1 MTRRNEREEG
11 RRSTIEAADAELPET
26 SHVVLLFLCL
36 ALFSY
41 SLILVCF
48 RTF

>member
-1 MTRRNEREEG
+1 MTRRKEREEG
-11 RRSTIEAADAELPET
+11 RRSTDETADAELPDT
-26 SHVVLLFLCL
+26 SHVVLLLLCL

-41 SLILVCF
+41 SLIVVCF